1 MTIVF
6 NRSINFLLPWPC
18 PHQVMRRADLA
29 VGWKN
34 DTAGFRKEDK
44 MPKKNCARRAGGLGN
59 LRTIGIIKKLS
70 RNLRP
75 DPLIGC
81 SKHKH

>member
-6 NRSINFLLPWPC
+6 NRSINFLLPWPY
-18 PHQVMRRADLA
+18 PHQFRRRADLA
-29 VGWKN
+29 NGWNN
-34 DTAGFRKEDK
+34 DTAGFGKEDK
-44 MPKKNCARRAGGLGN
+44 MHQKNCARRAGGLGN
-59 LRTIGIIKKLS
+59 LHTIGIIKKLS

-81 SKHKH
+81 SKHKL